1 MRVVIDTNI
10 IVSGLYDPDSPPG
23 CVLEAA
29 AEGKVV
35 LCAPDS
41 VREELKHVLK
51 EVLDYSEA
59 EVDSTLRVLPV
70 EWIERAV
77 YEEDLARAR
86 ALTRDP
92 DDAPVL
98 ACGFALACDIVSGDK
113 DLHTARQ
120 RRVRIW
126 KPAELVRR
134 A

>member
-1 MRVVIDTNI
+1 MRVVIDTNV

-23 CVLEAA
+23 RVLEAA
-29 AEGKVV
+29 AEGKVL

-41 VREELKHVLK
+41 VREELRRVLK
-51 EVLDYSEA
+51 EALDYSET
-59 EVDSTLRVLPV
+59 EVDSMLRALPID
-70 EWIERAV
+70 WIERAV
-77 YEEDLARAR
+77 YDEDLARAR
-86 ALTRDP
+86 ALIRDP

-113 DLHTARQ
+113 DLHAARQ

-126 KPAELVRR
+126 KPADLVRR